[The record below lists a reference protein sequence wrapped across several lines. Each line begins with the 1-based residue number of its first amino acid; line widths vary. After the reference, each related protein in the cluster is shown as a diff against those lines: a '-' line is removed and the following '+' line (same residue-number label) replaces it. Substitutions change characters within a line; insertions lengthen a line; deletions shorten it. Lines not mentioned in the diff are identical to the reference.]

1 MRAPADAGRALF
13 GYYAGIVQR
22 LSRWI
27 ALAALALA
35 ACGGASSTTATPQNE
50 QITVG
55 VVPIVD
61 VAPVY
66 LGIQQGFFSEQHL
79 TVNVQTGQGGAAVV
93 TSVVSGAAQF
103 GFSNTTSEILA
114 LSKGLKLKAV
124 APGAQSSDDP
134 ARDAVAD
141 IVRGDGSV
149 KTCKDLEGRTIAVN
163 QVANIAE
170 VTLRYGCDQRGADV
184 SKFKFVEV
192 AFPDML
198 SELQKGRVD
207 AISTAEPFTT
217 QALQAGAKALC
228 YCFVDTY
235 PHLTVATYF
244 TTADYAGKHADVVRR
259 FTAAI
264 KRSLAYTQDHPDQ
277 ARQILG
283 TYTQIPAPAR
293 QAMVLPY
300 WSQDMNKPSIQKM
313 SDIMVRYGL
322 IPRSP
327 DLNSLY
333 VR

>member
-1 MRAPADAGRALF
+1 
-13 GYYAGIVQR
+13 V
-22 LSRWI
+22 LSAARPIRWI
-27 ALAALALA
+27 VLAALAVA
-35 ACGGASSTTATPQNE
+35 ACGGGSTPAQ
-50 QITVG
+50 QQVDRITVG
-55 VVPIVD
+55 LVPIVD
-61 VAPVY
+61 VVPVY
-66 LGIQQGFFSEQHL
+66 LGIQQGFFKAQRLSVE
-79 TVNVQTGQGGAAVV
+79 VQTGQGGAAVV
-93 TSVVSGAAQF
+93 TSVVSGSAQF

-134 ARDAVAD
+134 NRDAVGD
-141 IVRGDGSV
+141 LVRGDGSV
-149 KTCKDLEGRTIAVN
+149 RSCRDLEGRTIAVN

-170 VTLRYGCDQRGADV
+170 VTLKYGCEQRGANV
-184 SKFKFVEV
+184 SSFKFVEV

-198 SELQKGRVD
+198 AELQKGRVD

-217 QALQAGAKALC
+217 QALQAGARAVC

-244 TTADYAGKHADVVRR
+244 TTAAYASQHPDVVRR

-264 KRSLAYTQDHPDQ
+264 QQSLAYTQDHPDE
-277 ARQILG
+277 ARQALG
-283 TYTQIPAPAR
+283 IYTQIPPPAR

-313 SDIMVRYGL
+313 SDVMVRYGL

-327 DLNSLY
+327 DLSSLY

>member
-1 MRAPADAGRALF
+1 M
-13 GYYAGIVQR
+13 QR

-27 ALAALALA
+27 VLAAAALLA
-35 ACGGASSTTATPQNE
+35 ACGGSAPTGAQQQQQTDH
-50 QITVG
+50 ITVG

-66 LGIQQGFFSEQHL
+66 LGIKLGFFKDQHL
-79 TVNVQTGQGGAAVV
+79 EVETQTGQGGAAVV

-124 APGAQSSDDP
+124 APGSQSSADP
-134 ARDAVAD
+134 NKDAVAD
-141 IVRGDGSV
+141 LVRGDGSI
-149 KTCKDLEGRTIAVN
+149 KTCRDLEGRTIAVN

-170 VTLRYGCDQRGADV
+170 VTLRYGCEQRGANV
-184 SKFKFVEV
+184 SAFKFVEV

-235 PHLTVATYF
+235 PHLTASTWF
-244 TTADYAGKHADVVRR
+244 TTADYAAQHGDIVRR

-264 KRSLAYTQDHPDQ
+264 QRALTYAQEHQ
-277 ARQILG
+277 GEARDILG

-313 SDIMVRYGL
+313 ADVMVRYGL
-322 IPRSP
+322 IQKSP
-327 DLNSLY
+327 DLASFY
-333 VR
+333 VK

>member
-1 MRAPADAGRALF
+1 MPRLLRWTAL
-13 GYYAGIVQR
+13 G
-22 LSRWI
+22 
-27 ALAALALA
+27 ALALALA
-35 ACGGASSTTATPQNE
+35 AACGGGGSAPAQQGTDK
-50 QITVG
+50 ITVG

-66 LGIQQGFFSEQHL
+66 LGIQQGFFKEQHL
-79 TVNVQTGQGGAAVV
+79 DVAVQSGQGGAAVV
-93 TSVVSGAAQF
+93 TSVVSGSAQF
-103 GFSNTTSEILA
+103 GFSNTVSEILA

-134 ARDAVAD
+134 RRDAVAD
-141 IVRGDGSV
+141 LVRGDGSV
-149 KTCKDLEGRTIAVN
+149 RTCKDLEGRTIAVN

-170 VTLRYGCDQRGADV
+170 VTLKYGCEQRGANV
-184 SKFKFVEV
+184 SNFKFVEV

-217 QALQAGAKALC
+217 QALQAGAQALC
-228 YCFVDTY
+228 YCFVDTF

-244 TTADYAGKHADVVRR
+244 ATADYAGKHPDVVRR

-264 KRSLAYTQDHPDQ
+264 QRSLAYAQQNPDQ
-277 ARQILG
+277 ARQTLA

-313 SDIMVRYGL
+313 SDVMVRYGL

-327 DLNSLY
+327 DLSSLY